1 MKKQA
6 LLFIVF
12 LSFHAYSQQAFDC
25 NDSKFYQV
33 ISGTLKS
40 YDPILGAYSKA
51 LHTYSSYN
59 AGGYNPK
66 DNFLYAIKGKD
77 KHLLRIGMDSIIDL
91 GAVAAQGTVVFG
103 GGYAADVD
111 AEGNLWVYQNN
122 TKNSFH
128 KITNLASY
136 NGGASPVFEVVN
148 VNVASPSTCADITY
162 INNAFYGGSRGKLYK
177 WDLSTGSPI
186 FSSKTV
192 VNLPKSTFGAAYTDA
207 SNRLYLSDNNGG
219 LYVVD
224 AYDSDQP
231 VATLLNLTE
240 ITNSNDGFKCA
251 NGISPI
257 DKDQDGILD
266 TMDQDT
272 DGDGIPNS
280 MESNGANPYGDDDG
294 DDTYNYLDNDTSGSG
309 DSVVQGA
316 YDRDADGV
324 PDFFDLDSDNDGIY
338 DIVEAGYGYLDTNR
352 DGVFNTKDMNYTD
365 TDQDGL
371 ADIFDM
377 DNGGELVLLDT
388 DNDGVYN
395 AYDTDSDNDGIVDLI
410 EGQESTAYQPL
421 SNKDED
427 QDGMDDVFDSSFGG
441 VANGTVNSDT
451 TDAFDYLDLDSNND
465 GISDSVTAYD
475 SDGDG
480 VAETI
485 ISGNDG
491 DADGLDDSFDLMKS
505 SFSPDNG
512 GQTPASFPIPALCD
526 RYNYLGEFSADGTP
540 LYLDENDVISQATI
554 DMVANALPESYPVP
568 DFNPHYIS
576 SGYDTDVVVQEQ
588 ADIWVTFIS
597 EGAGYKNTLG
607 FYTYDSNNPITTIP
621 NPEDITI
628 IFPNVSAVDS
638 GGSLVAGNK
647 VNIGSFP
654 PNTGIGWVL
663 LANAWSEGC
672 VGAGNWAL
680 FSNPNFNPESD
691 PRLQYH
697 NVLLSDPDNER
708 IILGFEDIRR
718 DYASCDQDFNDALF
732 YITASPYS
740 AMKNVNYATIESATN
755 VTSANDGGLESNGDL
770 AKLIAKRN
778 FNRAKKNTFHNQKST
793 QSRFI
798 AGMHSGKSLNSLNGY
813 FPATGMYGTETTF
826 ISSPD
831 DLIEI
836 TNAKEVFAIDYYQ
849 NESRVAA
856 AFATVT
862 TGSIYDHSK
871 IICDRLNGSSLLD
884 VRTLSIRN
892 HRLINTK
899 IKRANGEI
907 EQTLSFSVKL
917 GEVSNELYSFWN
929 IDQYPTG
936 DYLNFQI
943 WGGSVGQ
950 VATIAN
956 TIIDKLKETKTLVST
971 PVADQI
977 PTVFVQKGSYKGG
990 KLKLK
995 ITNKNGVKEVT
1006 FKSNL
1011 RNTELSAEESK
1022 TEILNLSGAY
1032 EEEIT
1037 VTTGYLFDIG
1047 FSISTE
1053 GSERSDALY
1062 LADGPW
1068 GIDYQLE
1075 EVKIAAFDI
1084 NEQNDFE
1091 TIENHLVERSVSLQ
1105 GEVKGTVN
1113 MFRNVLPGDLSLDVD
1128 STGGIQFNMEANT
1141 AVEVILVPRVLANW
1155 NNRLRYTIT
1164 PTEAAKT
1171 YSIPFESFVDASG
1184 KSADLENI
1192 RSVVFSIQGD
1202 YTTFK
1207 EFDVA
1212 VTSLKIVNTMDT
1224 EMLVADVETKEP
1236 ETTITLETL
1245 TTVPNFP
1252 ASQKIRKLSN
1262 YPNPFIN
1269 QTTIQLPNAVV
1280 ANSIQVVDMHGKIV
1294 RTEALIANITKDFNF
1309 EAKNLSAGYYIYII
1323 TDIQGKVF
1331 KGSFVIR

>member
-1 MKKQA
+1 M
-6 LLFIVF
+6 V
-12 LSFHAYSQQAFDC
+12 
-25 NDSKFYQV
+25 ND
-33 ISGTLKS
+33 
-40 YDPILGAYSKA
+40 YD
-51 LHTYSSYN
+51 T
-59 AGGYNPK
+59 
-66 DNFLYAIKGKD
+66 
-77 KHLLRIGMDSIIDL
+77 
-91 GAVAAQGTVVFG
+91 
-103 GGYAADVD
+103 
-111 AEGNLWVYQNN
+111 
-122 TKNSFH
+122 
-128 KITNLASY
+128 
-136 NGGASPVFEVVN
+136 
-148 VNVASPSTCADITY
+148 
-162 INNAFYGGSRGKLYK
+162 
-177 WDLSTGSPI
+177 
-186 FSSKTV
+186 
-192 VNLPKSTFGAAYTDA
+192 
-207 SNRLYLSDNNGG
+207 
-219 LYVVD
+219 
-224 AYDSDQP
+224 DQP
-231 VATLLNLTE
+231 VATLLNLTDN
-240 ITNSNDGFKCA
+240 TNSNDGFKCA
-251 NGISPI
+251 NGMSPI

-272 DGDGIPNS
+272 DGDGISNS
-280 MESNGANPYGDDDG
+280 IESNGANPYGDDDG
-294 DDTYNYLDNDTSGSG
+294 DDTYNYLDNDTSGSS
-309 DSVVQGA
+309 DNVVQSA
-316 YDRDADGV
+316 YDRDGDGV
-324 PDFFDLDSDNDGIY
+324 PDFFDIDSDNDGIY
-338 DIVEAGYGYLDTNR
+338 DIVEAGYSYLDTNI
-352 DGVFNTKDMNYTD
+352 DGVFNSKDMNYTD
-365 TDQDGL
+365 TDNDGL
-371 ADIFDM
+371 ADVFDT

-388 DNDGVYN
+388 DNDGIYN

-410 EGQESTAYQPL
+410 EGQESAVYQAL

-427 QDGMDDVFDSSFGG
+427 QDGMDDTFDSSFGG
-441 VANGTVNSDT
+441 VVNGTVNTDT

-526 RYNYLGEFSADGTP
+526 RYNYLGDFSADGTP
-540 LYLDENDVISQATI
+540 LYLDENDIISQATM
-554 DMVANALPESYPVP
+554 DMVNNALPESYPVP

-628 IFPNVSAVDS
+628 IFPNVSALDS
-638 GGSLVAGNK
+638 DGSLVAGNK

-798 AGMHSGKSLNSLNGY
+798 AGMRSVKSLNSLNGY
-813 FPATGMYGTETTF
+813 FPETGMYGTETTF

-849 NESRVAA
+849 KEARVAA
-856 AFATVT
+856 AFATAT

-956 TIIDKLKETKTLVST
+956 TIVDKLKETKTLVST
-971 PVADQI
+971 AVADQI
-977 PTVFVQKGSYKGG
+977 PTVFVQKGSYKAG
-990 KLKLK
+990 KLELK

-1011 RNTELSAEESK
+1011 RSTELSIEESK

-1032 EEEIT
+1032 EQEIT
-1037 VTTGYLFDIG
+1037 VATGHLFDIG

-1053 GSERSDALY
+1053 ESERSDALY

-1068 GIDYQLE
+1068 GIDYRST
-1075 EVKIAAFDI
+1075 EVKIEAFDI
-1084 NEQNDFE
+1084 KEHNDSE
-1091 TIENHLVERSVSLQ
+1091 AIENHIVERSVSLK

-1113 MFRNVLPGDLSLDVD
+1113 IFRNVLAGDLSLDVD
-1128 STGGIQFNMEANT
+1128 SAGGIQFNMKANT
-1141 AVEVILVPRVLANW
+1141 SVEVILVPKVLANW
-1155 NNRLRYTIT
+1155 NNRLRYTIASN
-1164 PTEAAKT
+1164 EAAKT

-1184 KSADLENI
+1184 KSADLKDI

-1202 YTTFK
+1202 YTVFK
-1207 EFDVA
+1207 DFDVA
-1212 VTSLKIVNTMDT
+1212 VTSLKIVNTLDA
-1224 EMLVADVETKEP
+1224 EIIEAEVEIQNP
-1236 ETTITLETL
+1236 EITITSETL
-1245 TTVPNFP
+1245 TTIPNFT

-1262 YPNPFIN
+1262 YPNPFVN
-1269 QTTIQLPNAVV
+1269 QTTIQLPDGIV

-1294 RTEALIANITKDFNF
+1294 RTEALIANTANDFNF